1 MKLIS
6 ALLAAILCISAN
18 GQLAVNPIRKI
29 SAAKNTDKII
39 IDGEMK
45 EAAWK
50 TAPVATNFVEWRPT
64 YGHVEEEKNKTEIRI
79 LYDNTGIYIG
89 GYAHEASKDSIS
101 RELVGRDVVG
111 VNDFVGVIFD
121 TYQDKINGFGY
132 YVTSLGEQYDAKYS
146 SNGEDDSWNSVFS
159 SAAKIVEDGW
169 TFEMHIPYSAIRFSN
184 NKIQDWGINITRR
197 RNKSGKQLMWNPVD
211 PAVGGSFLAQFGVW
225 TGIQDIKP
233 PVRLS
238 ISPYLS
244 AYVNNY
250 PYNSPGVKNTNTSL
264 NGGVDIKY
272 GITQAFTL
280 DMTLVPDFGQVQSDN
295 KVLNLTPFE
304 VRYNENRSFFTEG
317 TELFSK
323 GGLFYSRRIGGQPLH
338 YGNVEDALKPGETIG
353 KNPTETS
360 LLNASKISG
369 RTASGLGIGFFNA
382 ITNAQYATVETNGKE
397 TRKIETSPL
406 TNYNI
411 LVLDQSLKNNSS
423 ISLINTNV
431 TRAGKDYDAN
441 VTAGLWDLYTKGN
454 KWNFYGKIAVSQLI
468 GYKNDGGNKNGYSHS
483 LVLAKSSG
491 RFQFQFTQAFAD
503 HKYNHNDMGYFTNN
517 NYLDNTLW
525 ASYRWLKP
533 GNWYNRINLNFNFG
547 TSTMVKPW
555 KHQNIWMNTNAN
567 LQLKNLWSLGASI
580 DLNPEENDFY
590 EPRAAGRV
598 FKRPGSWA
606 IGGWLETNRA
616 KQYYVWGQLYNRTAN
631 QYGTNGQDLR
641 LGNQFRFNKRLTISV
656 EGYIEKRNNNLGYA
670 AMYNTDS
677 IMFGRRNRITT
688 ENTLTVKYNFNNKMG
703 ISLRGRHY
711 WSKVKYQEFYEL
723 LNDGR
728 LKPLLGGIN
737 ENVNYNVNYFN
748 IDMVYTWQY
757 AKGSFINLVWKNA
770 ISTFDEDVESSYFKN
785 LGNTLGAAQQNSLSL
800 RIIYF
805 LDYLSFKKKG

>member
-454 KWNFYGKIAVSQLI
+454 KWNFYGKMAVSQLI

>member
-6 ALLAAILCISAN
+6 VLVASVLCVSAHGQSAA
-18 GQLAVNPIRKI
+18 NPIRKI
-29 SAAKNTDKII
+29 SAARNTDKII
-39 IDGEMK
+39 IDGDMK
-45 EAAWK
+45 ESAWK
-50 TAPVATNFVEWRPT
+50 TAPIATDFVEWRPT

-132 YVTSLGEQYDAKYS
+132 YVTSLGEQFDAKYS

-197 RNKSGKQLMWNPVD
+197 RSKSGKQLMWNPVD
-211 PAVGGSFLAQFGVW
+211 PAVGGSFLAQFGIW

-244 AYVNNY
+244 TYVNNY
-250 PYNSPGVKNTNTSL
+250 PYNTPGIKNTNTAL

-317 TELFSK
+317 TELFGK
-323 GGLFYSRRIGGQPLH
+323 GNLFYSRRIGGQPLH
-338 YGNVEDALKPGETIG
+338 YGNVEAELKPGESIS

-360 LLNASKISG
+360 LINASKISG

-382 ITNAQYATVETNGKE
+382 ITNAQYATIEMNGKE
-397 TRKIETSPL
+397 TRKIETNPL

-431 TRAGKDYDAN
+431 MRAGKDYDAN
-441 VTAGLWDLYTKGN
+441 VTAALWDLYTKGN
-454 KWNFYGKIAVSQLI
+454 KWNFYGKMAVSQLI
-468 GYKNDGGNKNGYSHS
+468 GNKSDGGNKDGYSHTM
-483 LVLAKSSG
+483 VLAKSSG

-503 HKYNHNDMGYFTNN
+503 QKYNHNDMGYFTNN

-533 GNWYNRINLNFNFG
+533 GKWYNRINLNFNFG
-547 TSTMVKPW
+547 TSTMVQPW
-555 KHQNIWMNTNAN
+555 KHQNIWMNTNGN

-580 DLNPEENDFY
+580 NLNPEQNDFY

-598 FKRPGSWA
+598 FIRPGSWSL
-606 IGGWLETNRA
+606 GGWLETNSA
-616 KQYYVWGQLYNRTAN
+616 KQYSLWGQFYFRTSN

-641 LGNQFRFNKRLTISV
+641 LGNQFRFNKKLTVSV
-656 EGYIEKRNNNLGYA
+656 EAYMENRNNNLGYA
-670 AMYNTDS
+670 TMYNADS
-677 IMFGRRNRITT
+677 IVFGRRNRITT

-711 WSKVKYQEFYEL
+711 WSKVKYQEYYEL

-728 LKPLLGGIN
+728 LKSIQGGIN

-770 ISTFDEDVESSYFKN
+770 ISSFDENVESGYFKN

-800 RIIYF
+800 RVIYF